1 MKPFI
6 KLKLPRGGR
15 EAIFITTLVFWI
27 LEKEVDIYST
37 FFLDVL
43 RYLSKK
49 LKMDSKRKIGILII
63 SECAFK
69 CFCAAVK
76 QYR

>member
-6 KLKLPRGGR
+6 KPKLPRGGR

-49 LKMDSKRKIGILII
+49 LKMDS
-63 SECAFK
+63 
-69 CFCAAVK
+69 
-76 QYR
+76 